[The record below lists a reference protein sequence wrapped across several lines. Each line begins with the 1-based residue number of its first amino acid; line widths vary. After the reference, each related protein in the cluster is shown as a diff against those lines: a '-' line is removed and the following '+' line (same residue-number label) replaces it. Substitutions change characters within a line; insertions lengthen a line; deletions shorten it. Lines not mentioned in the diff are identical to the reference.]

1 MAYLLNGQP
10 LAVGRQFKDAEGRQ
24 YPANWL
30 QLSTIADRARA
41 GITEVADPESYDQ
54 RFYWGVSN
62 PKALEDVNEVDENG
76 DAVLDADGNQV
87 VNKGLKSV
95 WVAKQKEIAASMLA
109 PTDWYVTRK
118 AEADVAIPSAVTTY
132 RSAVRTV
139 CGTREGEINAC
150 TTTAEL
156 AALLTNPAKV
166 PNAEVPN
173 AEVVFVANTDPFITP
188 WPEQA

>member
-30 QLSTIADRARA
+30 QLSTIADRARL
-41 GITEVADPESYDQ
+41 GITEVADPERYDQ
-54 RFYWGVSN
+54 RFYFGVGN

-118 AEADVAIPSAVTTY
+118 AEADVAIPSAVSTY
-132 RSAVRTV
+132 RSAIRTV
-139 CGTREGEINAC
+139 CGTRESEITAC

-156 AALLTNPAKV
+156 AALLTNSATV
-166 PNAEVPN
+166 PNAEGVLV
-173 AEVVFVANTDPFITP
+173 ENTDPFITP
-188 WPEQA
+188 WPELA

>member
-118 AEADVAIPSAVTTY
+118 AEADVAIPSAVSTY

-139 CGTREGEINAC
+139 CGTRESEITAC

-156 AALLTNPAKV
+156 AALLTNS
-166 PNAEVPN
+166 AEVMDSEGN
-173 AEVVFVANTDPFITP
+173 MVANTDPFISP

>member
-30 QLSTIADRARA
+30 QLSTVADRARV
-41 GITEVADPESYDQ
+41 GITEVADPERYNQ
-54 RFYWGVSN
+54 RFYWGVGR

-87 VNKGLKSV
+87 VTKGLKSL

-118 AEADVAIPSAVTTY
+118 AETDVAIPSEVSTY

-139 CGTREGEINAC
+139 CGTRESEITAC

-156 AALLTNPAKV
+156 EALLTNPEKV
-166 PNAEVPN
+166 ENAEG
-173 AEVVFVANTDPFITP
+173 VFVANTDPFITP

>member
-30 QLSTIADRARA
+30 QLSTIADRARL
-41 GITEVADPESYDQ
+41 GITEVADPEHYDQ
-54 RFYWGVSN
+54 RFYWGVGN

-95 WVAKQKEIAASMLA
+95 WVAKQKESAAAMLA

-118 AEADVAIPSAVTTY
+118 AEADVAIPSAVSTY

-139 CGTREGEINAC
+139 CGTRESEITAC

-156 AALLTNPAKV
+156 AALLTNPAEV
-166 PNAEVPN
+166 LNAEG
-173 AEVVFVANTDPFITP
+173 VFVANTDPFITP

>member
-30 QLSTIADRARA
+30 QLSTVADRARV
-41 GITEVADPESYDQ
+41 GITEVADPERYNQ
-54 RFYWGVSN
+54 RFYWGVGR

-87 VNKGLKSV
+87 VTKGLKSL

-118 AEADVAIPSAVTTY
+118 AETDVATPSEVSTY

-139 CGTREGEINAC
+139 CGTRESEITAC

-156 AALLTNPAKV
+156 EALLTNPEKV
-166 PNAEVPN
+166 ENAEG
-173 AEVVFVANTDPFITP
+173 VFVANTDPFITP

>member
-30 QLSTIADRARA
+30 QLSTVADRARV
-41 GITEVADPESYDQ
+41 GITEVADPERYNQ
-54 RFYWGVSN
+54 RFYWGVGR

-87 VNKGLKSV
+87 VTKGLKSL

-118 AEADVAIPSAVTTY
+118 AETDVAIPSAVSTY

-139 CGTREGEINAC
+139 CGTRESEITAC

-156 AALLTNPAKV
+156 
-166 PNAEVPN
+166 EHC
-173 AEVVFVANTDPFITP
+173 
-188 WPEQA
+188 